1 MSEKHNKVFQALNYI
16 FAATSCVS
24 VSTFASLV
32 GILIG
37 VTNSPVGL
45 EICTIT
51 ALSQLS
57 RKKRKKHQHI
67 VLIAKTKLNTIEIKY

>member
-1 MSEKHNKVFQALNYI
+1 MLGFKLLFTIFI

-24 VSTFASLV
+24 VATFASLA

-45 EICTIT
+45 KICTIT
-51 ALSQLS
+51 ALRQLL
-57 RKKRKKHQHI
+57 RKKRKKH
-67 VLIAKTKLNTIEIKY
+67 

>member
-1 MSEKHNKVFQALNYI
+1 MLGFKLLFTIFI

-24 VSTFASLV
+24 VSTVASLV

>member
-16 FAATSCVS
+16 FAATSFVS